1 MFITR
6 RRFEQELR
14 RAEAKGRREQRREME
29 TEYRIN
35 AINTKVFNTDVW
47 NYCGNI
53 AKECD
58 MIQNKLERIERYI
71 GMCSDEKAN

>member
-6 RRFEQELR
+6 KRFEQELR

-29 TEYRIN
+29 VEYRIN
-35 AINTKVFNTDVW
+35 TINTDMW

-58 MIQNKLERIERYI
+58 LIQNRVERVERYL
-71 GMCSDEKAN
+71 GMCSDEKTN

>member
-6 RRFEQELR
+6 KRFEQELR
-14 RAEAKGRREQRREME
+14 RAEAEGRREQRREME
-29 TEYRIN
+29 VEYRIN
-35 AINTKVFNTDVW
+35 TINTDTW

-58 MIQNKLERIERYI
+58 LIQNRIERIEKYL